1 MLRSRHVRRPTRANP
16 SNKDHTMNAGRRRRT
31 RNLLAFLPGLALVA
45 VGCDASPAAP
55 VDAELSAHDHHA
67 AHAAAALRGGPP
79 SRATPVRAHGDLLKA
94 VRQQTARFNAT
105 KQAERFG
112 YEIDPH
118 CVAHPDLG
126 AMGHH
131 AVNMDLVD
139 PVFDPM
145 QPEALLY
152 IPNEDGRL
160 KLVGVEYIV
169 INVGQAWPEFDGTRF
184 DFEGVPPLMAAGVP
198 HWSLHVWAH
207 ADNPSGTFFP
217 FNPALSCS

>member
-1 MLRSRHVRRPTRANP
+1 MNHPRSRPIR
-16 SNKDHTMNAGRRRRT
+16 S
-31 RNLLAFLPGLALVA
+31 LLVFLPGLALVA

-55 VDAELSAHDHHA
+55 VDAELSAHAAHA
-67 AHAAAALRGGPP
+67 AHAAAASRGPAASP
-79 SRATPVRAHGDLLKA
+79 ATPARAHGDLLKA
-94 VRQQTARFNAT
+94 VRQHTARFNST
-105 KQAERFG
+105 RQAELFG

-118 CVAHPDLG
+118 CVAHPELG

-152 IPNEDGRL
+152 APNESGTL

-169 INVGQAWPEFDGTRF
+169 INVGQPWPEFDGTPF

-217 FNPALSCS
+217 FNPAVSCN

>member
-1 MLRSRHVRRPTRANP
+1 MNHPRSRRIR
-16 SNKDHTMNAGRRRRT
+16 S
-31 RNLLAFLPGLALVA
+31 LLVFLPGIAFVA

-55 VDAELSAHDHHA
+55 VNAELSAHDHHA
-67 AHAAAALRGGPP
+67 AHAAAQSSAN
-79 SRATPVRAHGDLLKA
+79 PVRAHGELLKA
-94 VRQQTARFNAT
+94 VRQQTANFNST
-105 KQAERFG
+105 NQAERAG
-112 YEIDPH
+112 YHIEEL
-118 CVAHPDLG
+118 CVAHPALG

-131 AVNMDLVD
+131 AVNMGLVD

-152 IPNEDGRL
+152 APNEDGTL

-169 INVGQAWPEFDGTRF
+169 IDVGQPRPEFDGNPF
-184 DFEGVPPLMAAGVP
+184 DIEGVPPLMAAGVP

-217 FNPALSCS
+217 FNPAISCG